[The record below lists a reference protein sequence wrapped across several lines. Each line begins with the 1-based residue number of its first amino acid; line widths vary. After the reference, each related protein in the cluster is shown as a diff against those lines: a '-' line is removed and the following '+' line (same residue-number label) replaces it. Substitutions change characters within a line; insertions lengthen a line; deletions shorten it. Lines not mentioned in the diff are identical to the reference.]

1 VRPHLHRPGAEG
13 RVRAPLQI
21 DCQPTRVV
29 FRRLPWH
36 AACSSNVVRPNL
48 TLMTLPSSIVIG
60 ARATVL
66 AQVQARLVGD
76 ALLSRHPG
84 LKVEYSFLSS
94 PGDRELDTP
103 LSDLLRRGGFT
114 GDLGVALRSGSI
126 DIAVHLWKDLPFAT
140 HPLTQIAA
148 TLPRADA
155 RDLLLVKRSW
165 VSAHDRG
172 DLRVL
177 SSSARRRTNL
187 SGFLQW
193 ALPGRAPCVTFVLAR
208 GDCEARLAQ
217 LMDGGAHAL
226 VVAKANIDRLLESTA
241 PEFAAIRARV
251 RAVLDDCE
259 VMVLPL
265 ALNPTAPGQGALALE
280 IRRDRAD
287 LAGLLAT
294 INDEATYG
302 RVIAERARLAPTGD
316 EDHPLGVSIVPV
328 HCGEIEFT
336 RGQQGGQ
343 WIQSAELRRHDTPLP
358 PADDPRAVWTGDE
371 SGDDRYRRVALQVR
385 HDHFADARVALFV
398 ARSEAWP
405 DGFVARP
412 GQVIW
417 CAGIDTWRRLAARGI
432 WVHGSDESLGD
443 GGTAELKTLF
453 PRVLRWVKFSHERGY
468 DSPFSEKVATYR
480 LERCAPLADLSGR
493 THFYWRSGAQFY
505 DYLRAN
511 PEIRGAWHGCGP
523 GNTFSMIRA
532 AIGADHVRA
541 FLSAD
546 GFRQE
551 VEQ

>member
-1 VRPHLHRPGAEG
+1 
-13 RVRAPLQI
+13 
-21 DCQPTRVV
+21 
-29 FRRLPWH
+29 
-36 AACSSNVVRPNL
+36 
-48 TLMTLPSSIVIG
+48 MTFDKPIVIG
-60 ARATVL
+60 ARASVL

-76 ALLSRHPG
+76 ALLARHPG

-94 PGDRELDTP
+94 PSDRELDTP
-103 LSDLLRRGGFT
+103 LPELLRKGGFT
-114 GDLGVALRSGSI
+114 GDLGVALRANAI
-126 DIAVHLWKDLPFAT
+126 DIAVHLWKDLPFASSALT
-140 HPLTQIAA
+140 HIVA

-165 VSAHDRG
+165 LTSPLSE
-172 DLRVL
+172 LRVL

-193 ALPGRAPCVTFVLAR
+193 ALPGKPPRVTFILAR

-217 LMDGGAHAL
+217 LMDGEVTAL

-241 PEFAAIRARV
+241 PEFAGIRARV
-251 RAVLDDCE
+251 RAVLETCE
-259 VMVLPL
+259 AMVLPL

-280 IRRDRAD
+280 ILRSRGD
-287 LAGLLAT
+287 LAELLAK
-294 INDEATYG
+294 INDEATFG

-336 RGQQGGQ
+336 RGQKSGQ
-343 WIQSAELRRHDTPLP
+343 WIQSAELRRHDTRLP
-358 PADDPRAVWTGDE
+358 PAVSELAVWTGDE
-371 SGDDRYRRVALQVR
+371 GSADRYRRVALQVR
-385 HDHFADARVALFV
+385 HDQFADARIGLFA

-405 DGFVARP
+405 DGFFPRP
-412 GQVIW
+412 GQVVW
-417 CAGIDTWRRLAARGI
+417 SAAIDTWRRLAARGI

-443 GGTAELKTLF
+443 GGALALRTLF
-453 PRVLRWVKFSHERGY
+453 PRVQRWVKFSHEQGY
-468 DSPFSEKVATYR
+468 DSPFSERIATYR

-493 THFYWRSGAQFY
+493 THFYWRSGAQFH
-505 DYLRAN
+505 DYLQAN

-532 AIGADHVRA
+532 AIGEERVRA

-546 GFRQE
+546 VFRQE
-551 VEQ
+551 VDQ